1 MSSHPLWFSSSC
13 GLNVCAPLPKLYIE
27 TLIPNTMVSEGWAL
41 VRWLGYEGGAP
52 VNRISALIRQDI
64 EEMIALSTMW
74 GHNEKM
80 VICNPE
86 EGSFQNLTMLAPW
99 HQISSLQNCEK

>member
-74 GHNEKM
+74 GYNTSAICSPEDSPPQIQTILPSWMHN
-80 VICNPE
+80 
-86 EGSFQNLTMLAPW
+86 L
-99 HQISSLQNCEK
+99 